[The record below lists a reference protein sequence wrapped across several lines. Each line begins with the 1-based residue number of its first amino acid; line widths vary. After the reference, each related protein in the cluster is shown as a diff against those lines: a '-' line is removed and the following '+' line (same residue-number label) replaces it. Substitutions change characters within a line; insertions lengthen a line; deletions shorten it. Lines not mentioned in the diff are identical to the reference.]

1 MAPRL
6 PRWLQLG
13 VVVLLLV
20 GCGAPA
26 TVDQA
31 ITAPAAETP
40 RSVATTAAP
49 APHPSSH
56 TTGAGVATVM
66 PDQTDAG
73 VGSTPVRS
81 GRLRVEPGTT
91 VNLGWAAETVTLSLL
106 ADGGD
111 VAWTAVPTAGA
122 DWLAVERAAGMARVG
137 VADTVVVRI
146 DRDRLRRQ
154 ARADA
159 TGQFQGGLMIR
170 APGGDVSVT
179 VLGREAGQPLR
190 QCTPGGTLVLEPSP
204 GPAVLTVRE
213 TAGRCIDWYLVAA
226 PTWLSLEAEQ
236 TDVRGGG
243 QHVRALIVDAERRLR
258 PFTTTAGATSAV
270 GLVVD
275 WRRVPARATGA
286 ITVIEA
292 SRDLPTTLTVVADPL
307 ARTVQIEP
315 PAGVPTTS

>member
-1 MAPRL
+1 
-6 PRWLQLG
+6 
-13 VVVLLLV
+13 
-20 GCGAPA
+20 
-26 TVDQA
+26 
-31 ITAPAAETP
+31 
-40 RSVATTAAP
+40 
-49 APHPSSH
+49 
-56 TTGAGVATVM
+56 M

-73 VGSTPVRS
+73 AGSALVRI

-111 VAWTAVPTAGA
+111 VAWTAVPMAGV
-122 DWLAVERAAGMARVG
+122 DWLSVERAAGMARAG
-137 VADTVVVRI
+137 VADTVVMRI

-154 ARADA
+154 ARVDA
-159 TGQFQGGLMIR
+159 TGRFQGGLTIR
-170 APGGDVSVT
+170 TPSGDMSVT
-179 VLGREAGQPLR
+179 VLGREAGQALR

-204 GPAVLTVRE
+204 DPAVLAVRE

-226 PTWLSLEAEQ
+226 PAWLSLEAEQ
-236 TDVRGGG
+236 PDVRGGG

-292 SRDLPTTLTVVADPL
+292 SRDLPTTLTVVADPQ

-315 PAGVPTTS
+315 SAGVLTTS